1 MTMRQPQ
8 DLNRKLERGY
18 SVSPSVRQVRW
29 ADSYPLPSLTP
40 SDGQARHCKSPCL
53 LLYA

>member
-1 MTMRQPQ
+1 MTVRQPQ

-18 SVSPSVRQVRW
+18 SVSPSVDKCDRLT
-29 ADSYPLPSLTP
+29 ANPSPACP
-40 SDGQARHCKSPCL
+40 SDDQARHCKSPCP